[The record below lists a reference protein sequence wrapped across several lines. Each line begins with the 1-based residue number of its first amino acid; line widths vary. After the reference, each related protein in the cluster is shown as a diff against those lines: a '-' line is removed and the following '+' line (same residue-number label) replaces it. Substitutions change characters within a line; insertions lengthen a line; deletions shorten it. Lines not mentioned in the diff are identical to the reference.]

1 MSQNGNEKPKNKKKN
16 VTSNSSNTLS
26 EELNEQ
32 KIAFFIKPESE
43 FVYITPR
50 KKHKILST
58 PSTPKK
64 DNRFMELDN
73 FNLQGRNLTI
83 IFESM

>member
-1 MSQNGNEKPKNKKKN
+1 MSQNGNEKPKKQKKN
-16 VTSNSSNTLS
+16 VASDSSNTLS

-50 KKHKILST
+50 KKYKIPNT

-73 FNLQGRNLTI
+73 SNIQGRNLTI

>member
-1 MSQNGNEKPKNKKKN
+1 MSQNGNKKPKKQKKN
-16 VTSNSSNTLS
+16 VASDSSNTLP

-43 FVYITPR
+43 FGYITPR
-50 KKHKILST
+50 KIHKIRYT

-73 FNLQGRNLTI
+73 SNIQERNLTI